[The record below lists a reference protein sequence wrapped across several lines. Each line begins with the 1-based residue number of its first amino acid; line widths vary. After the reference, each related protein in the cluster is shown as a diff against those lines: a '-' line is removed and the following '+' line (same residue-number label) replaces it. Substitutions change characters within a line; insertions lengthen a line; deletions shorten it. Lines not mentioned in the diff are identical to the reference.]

1 MLTDPTTFYRGGLA
15 VESYELF
22 VADARLAGDID
33 FYLSLARAHAGPV
46 LDLGAGAG
54 RVLLPLAQAGVTVT
68 GVDNAEAMLAVARA
82 RVDAALPHVR
92 KHVTL
97 IHSSMETFVPD
108 REYGLVLIPARSFQ
122 HLIEPVLQRAALRQA
137 WSALR
142 PGGLLVVDMF
152 DPALEMV
159 VGTPD
164 LPPPREVADPTSGRR
179 FRRTCIKR
187 WTDPHKQV
195 VGERLLVE
203 ELDPSGCVLASQETA
218 WSLRWSTRQEMAWL
232 FELSGFEIVAQY
244 SDFKGSAPRYG
255 GEQLWVVRRPT

>member
-1 MLTDPTTFYRGGLA
+1 MFTDPTEFYRGGLA
-15 VESYELF
+15 VDSYELF

-33 FYLSLARAHAGPV
+33 FYLSLARTHAGPV

-54 RVLLPLAQAGVTVT
+54 RVLLPLALAGVSVT

-82 RVDAALPHVR
+82 RIDAAPPHVR
-92 KHVTL
+92 KHATL
-97 IHSSMETFVPD
+97 IHSSMEAFISD
-108 REYGLVLIPARSFQ
+108 QEYGLALIPARSFQ
-122 HLIEPVLQRAALRQA
+122 HLVDPAQQRLALRRA

-152 DPALEMV
+152 DPALDLV

-164 LPPPREVADPTSGRR
+164 LSPPREVRDPISGRR
-179 FRRTCIKR
+179 FRRTCINR
-187 WTDPHKQV
+187 WTDPHQQI

-203 ELDPSGCVLASQETA
+203 ELDLSGGVLASQETA

-244 SDFKGSAPRYG
+244 SDFEGSAPRYG